1 MSLLT
6 MAMEDVVMLEK
17 KRVPDGEGGF
27 TTDWA
32 EGVQFKAAISFD
44 SSMEARTAE
53 KEEFGASFDF
63 QASMQARVAEK
74 QGVTGLWNILVKKET
89 RLEFHNIFKRLSDG
103 QTFRVTSKDDK
114 ATPKSAGLDL
124 RLISAEECTLE

>member
-1 MSLLT
+1 MSLLYE
-6 MAMEDVVMLEK
+6 AFEKCAVMTK
-17 KRVPDGEGGF
+17 TGKRPDGEGGF
-27 TTDWA
+27 IYFW
-32 EGVQFKAAISFD
+32 E
-44 SSMEARTAE
+44 E
-53 KEEFGASFDF
+53 KEEFLASFDF
-63 QASMQARVAEK
+63 QTSMQAKVAEK